1 MMYAKVHFHFVLLL
15 GKAYFPPCLL
25 THFQRYKCG
34 ECGTSLGLV
43 IPQQVCKAQV
53 LDPTCIP
60 YSPIT
65 SVHTQVIPQLG

>member
-1 MMYAKVHFHFVLLL
+1 
-15 GKAYFPPCLL
+15 
-25 THFQRYKCG
+25 
-34 ECGTSLGLV
+34 LGLV